1 MNHTPK
7 LYESKEYDIRKHNLK
22 CFVNDLRTALENP
35 KSLEDVV
42 N

>member
-7 LYESKEYDIRKHNLK
+7 LYESKEYEIRKHNLK
-22 CFVNDLRTALENP
+22 CFVNDLRTALESP
-35 KSLEDVV
+35 KSLENVV